1 MTVKE
6 EEVKETEHLG
16 EKVDTEENEDPRIGV
31 FVCHCGHNIAGTVD
45 VSKVAEY
52 ASTLPNVVKAE
63 DYMFMCSKPGV
74 QKVKDSI
81 EELGVNRTV
90 VASCS
95 KNQHGKTFAKAI
107 EEVGLNRHRHQQVNV
122 REYDSWVHQK
132 EKEKATQKAMRLV
145 EAGVNRSRKLE
156 DVETRRISTTK
167 AALVI
172 GAGIAGLR
180 SAFDMAELGIPVVL
194 VEKNSTIG
202 GHMTRLNKTFPTL
215 ECPQCSI
222 SPLTNGV
229 ANHPLIELYTNA
241 QIKTVE
247 GSLGNFEVE
256 IEIKPRYV
264 KDNCT
269 SCGDCAANCPVEVP
283 SEWDK
288 GMSMR
293 NAIYKAYPQAIP
305 ATFVRDKKNCI
316 ECNMY

>member
-1 MTVKE
+1 LTIE
-6 EEVKETEHLG
+6 EDQVKETERLG
-16 EKVDTEENEDPRIGV
+16 EKVDSGDDEEPRIGV

-52 ASTLPNVVKAE
+52 ASTLPNVVRAE
-63 DYMFMCSKPGV
+63 HYMFMCSKPGV
-74 QKVKDSI
+74 QMVKDSI
-81 EELGVNRTV
+81 KELGVNRTV

-95 KNQHGKTFAKAI
+95 KNQHGKTFARAI
-107 EEVGLNRHRHQQVNV
+107 AEEGLNKHRHQQVNV
-122 REYDSWVHQK
+122 REYDSWVHKK
-132 EKEKATQKAMRLV
+132 EPEKATQKALRLI

-156 DVETRRISTTK
+156 DVETRRIPTTK

-172 GAGIAGLR
+172 GGGIAGLR
-180 SAFDMAELGIPVVL
+180 SAFDMAELGIPVTL
-194 VEKNSTIG
+194 VEKRSTIG

-229 ANHPLIELYTNA
+229 ANHPLIDLITNA
-241 QIKTVE
+241 QVKSVD

-269 SCGDCAANCPVEVP
+269 SCGECALHCPVEVP
-283 SEWDK
+283 SEWDM
-288 GMSMR
+288 GMSSR
-293 NAIYKAYPQAIP
+293 NAIYKEYPQASSS
-305 ATFVRDKKNCI
+305 R
-316 ECNMY
+316 